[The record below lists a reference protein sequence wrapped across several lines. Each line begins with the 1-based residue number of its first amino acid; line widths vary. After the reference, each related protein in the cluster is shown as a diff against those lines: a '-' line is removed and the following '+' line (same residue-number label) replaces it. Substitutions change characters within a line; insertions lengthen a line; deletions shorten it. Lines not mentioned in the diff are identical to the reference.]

1 MSKAIKAT
9 MEVKGTAVTVL
20 TQKEDDYIFHNSYF
34 NIHPLKVKEN
44 ANELC

>member
-1 MSKAIKAT
+1 MSKAMKAT

-20 TQKEDDYIFHNSYF
+20 TQKENDYIFHNSSF
-34 NIHPLKVKEN
+34 ITHPFKVKEN

>member
-9 MEVKGTAVTVL
+9 LEVKGTAVTVL
-20 TQKEDDYIFHNSYF
+20 TQKEDDYIFHNSSL
-34 NIHPLKVKEN
+34 NIHPFKVKEN